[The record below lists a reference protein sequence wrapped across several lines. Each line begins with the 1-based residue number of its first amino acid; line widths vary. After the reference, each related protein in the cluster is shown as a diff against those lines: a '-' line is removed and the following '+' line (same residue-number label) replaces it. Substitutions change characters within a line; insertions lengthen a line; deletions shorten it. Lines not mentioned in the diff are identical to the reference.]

1 MHGRYH
7 RGDPR
12 DGVGTVAW
20 ENLRHLD
27 VGDRLEPVVG
37 GTEQHA
43 AQPRKA
49 ARDLEIDDLQ
59 RSVRQVLRRAEPTIC
74 RDVEGLFGLAS
85 MHEIA
90 PCHKSSAALVHICQ
104 DCKPVIGQGDEDVEF
119 PGKGAAIHGLHP
131 SFQISVDTIKSF
143 SAETAF
149 DQSST
154 AEILKG

>member
-37 GTEQHA
+37 GPEQHA

-104 DCKPVIGQGDEDVEF
+104 DCKLVVGQGDEVVEF
-119 PGKGAAIHGLHP
+119 PGKGLQSMASILLSRSAWTRSNHSAQRLL
-131 SFQISVDTIKSF
+131 SISPAQLRI
-143 SAETAF
+143 
-149 DQSST
+149 
-154 AEILKG
+154 